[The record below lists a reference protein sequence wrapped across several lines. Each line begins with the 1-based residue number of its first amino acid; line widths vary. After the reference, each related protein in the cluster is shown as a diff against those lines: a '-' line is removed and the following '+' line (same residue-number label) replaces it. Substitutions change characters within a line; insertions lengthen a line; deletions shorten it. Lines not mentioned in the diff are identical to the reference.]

1 MLTGILDVMI
11 ISLGP
16 ALLLVLFVVGMVTTF
31 AALARSQR
39 QAREIER
46 QNVRQRELQIGRIRR
61 ATEDDVTEF
70 GEELRRL
77 DADLPVDDL
86 SSEATSDWSHA
97 LDCYDRAKD
106 LLSQDHSTQVV
117 PLVTEALQE
126 GRHAVMCVRAR
137 AAGDPVPQL
146 RPPCFFDPS
155 HGPSVRDVMWTP
167 DGGAARAVPA
177 CAADASRI
185 EQGQAPWIRAVALNG
200 NQVPYW
206 QDEDYS
212 MWAKGYFHQF
222 RDSTAGGIAM
232 GALGLG
238 ILGAIFNSFDD

>member
-46 QNVRQRELQIGRIRR
+46 QNVEQRELQISRIRR

-106 LLSQDHSTQVV
+106 LL
-117 PLVTEALQE
+117 
-126 GRHAVMCVRAR
+126 
-137 AAGDPVPQL
+137 
-146 RPPCFFDPS
+146 
-155 HGPSVRDVMWTP
+155 
-167 DGGAARAVPA
+167 
-177 CAADASRI
+177 
-185 EQGQAPWIRAVALNG
+185 
-200 NQVPYW
+200 
-206 QDEDYS
+206 
-212 MWAKGYFHQF
+212 
-222 RDSTAGGIAM
+222 
-232 GALGLG
+232 
-238 ILGAIFNSFDD
+238 